1 MYLARSRIQGLGLYA
16 KRDIDMNSMLIEY
29 IGEMIRSEVLF
40 IKSMT
45 NKIDWMSGGRNA
57 REKILVSKPW
67 CLYVP
72 NR

>member
-40 IKSMT
+40 IKSIT
-45 NKIDWMSGGRNA
+45 NKIDWMS
-57 REKILVSKPW
+57 
-67 CLYVP
+67 
-72 NR
+72 